1 MFKHIRR
8 DIEAILDRDP
18 AATGTLEAFLA
29 YPGLHALW
37 SYRVA
42 HWLYEHKRRLLARL
56 ISECARFVTGIE
68 IHPGARIGEGFFIDH
83 GMGTVIGETTEIG
96 NNVSLYQGVTLGGT
110 GKEKG
115 KRHPTIEDNVV
126 VGVGATVLGSI
137 TVGKNAKI
145 GAGAVVVNPV
155 PPNSTVVGVP
165 GHVVVQEGERIQ
177 PLDLHHERLP
187 DPVVEMFSCISRR
200 IDRLEHRLAEREG
213 ETGGA
218 AAERGRETGAV
229 AGRETGEAAGEPPA
243 EVCEIDTVK
252 PSRERRKA
260 T

>member
-1 MFKHIRR
+1 MLKHIGG
-8 DIEAILDRDP
+8 DIQAILDRDP
-18 AATGTLEAFLA
+18 AATGKIEAFFA

-37 SYRVA
+37 AYRVA
-42 HWLYEHKRRLLARL
+42 HWFYERDHRLFARF
-56 ISECARFVTGIE
+56 ISEMARFVTGIE
-68 IHPGARIGEGFFIDH
+68 IHPGATIGEGFFIDH

-96 NNVSLYQGVTLGGT
+96 RNVTLYQGVTLGGT

-137 TVGKNAKI
+137 IVGKNAKV

-165 GHVVVQEGERIQ
+165 GHVVVREGERLQ
-177 PLDLHHERLP
+177 PLDLHHEQIP
-187 DPVVEMFSCISRR
+187 DPVVEMFSCINRR
-200 IDRLEHRLAEREG
+200 IDRLEHRLVEDEQKVG
-213 ETGGA
+213 EQQP
-218 AAERGRETGAV
+218 AAEVHKIERP
-229 AGRETGEAAGEPPA
+229 EPA
-243 EVCEIDTVK
+243 K
-252 PSRERRKA
+252 RRRA